1 MGTAPR
7 GALEPGKIDLGRAC
21 LTSLS
26 GRLRP
31 LSHVP
36 SGPPRLPSLAVSI
49 SSMKKGRRTTVSLT
63 SFASRARLARVD
75 LTSEELQPV
84 IGEFLRLLD
93 ERGIEVHE
101 HHSYGENRL
110 TVRFHDKLN
119 IYMTS

>member
-1 MGTAPR
+1 
-7 GALEPGKIDLGRAC
+7 
-21 LTSLS
+21 
-26 GRLRP
+26 
-31 LSHVP
+31 
-36 SGPPRLPSLAVSI
+36 
-49 SSMKKGRRTTVSLT
+49 MKKGRRTTVSLT